1 MLLPTPG
8 DGLEEIGHAG
18 PRASLRRSRRL
29 GQLEGIVDPVLG
41 WGSQRLRDLPWRR
54 TRDRW
59 HVLVSE
65 VMLQQTQVHRVLPKF
80 QRFIESFP
88 TPRECAAAP
97 LGELLALW
105 QGLGYPRRCRN
116 LHEAAK
122 VVVRDHGGVVPSEL
136 DMLLE
141 LPGIGGYTARAVMAF
156 ADSRDV
162 AVVDTNIARVLARLV
177 NEPLGKVRAQSLA
190 DELLPLGSAWE
201 WNQVLMDL
209 GATVCTA
216 RAPRCEE
223 CPIAG
228 VCGWRIAG
236 GEDPAPASAMTS
248 KPQGRFEG
256 SDRQARGRLMKRLTE
271 SGLKRRDAVTVMGL
285 DGQEARASRLV
296 DDLIREGLVSLSNG
310 YLTLP

>member
-1 MLLPTPG
+1 MLLPSPS
-8 DGLEEIGHAG
+8 DGVEEIGAAEA
-18 PRASLRRSRRL
+18 RASVRRSRRL
-29 GQLEGIVDPVLG
+29 GQLEAIVDPVLE
-41 WGSQRLRDLPWRR
+41 WGTQRLRDLPWRR

-80 QRFIESFP
+80 QLFIEAFP
-88 TPRECAAAP
+88 TPHACADAS

-122 VVVRDHGGVVPSEL
+122 VVVRDHGGEVPGDLEV
-136 DMLLE
+136 LLT
-141 LPGIGGYTARAVMAF
+141 LPGVGGYTARAVMAF

-177 NEPLGKVRAQSLA
+177 NEPLGRVRAQQLA
-190 DELLPLGSAWE
+190 DDLVPLGSAWE

-209 GATVCTA
+209 GATVCTSRSPHCA
-216 RAPRCEE
+216 E
-223 CPIAG
+223 CPIATN
-228 VCGWRIAG
+228 CGWKLQG

-248 KPQGRFEG
+248 KPQARFEG
-256 SDRQARGRLMKRLTE
+256 SDRQARGRLMKALTE
-271 SGLKRRDAVTVMGL
+271 SGVKQTDAASVMGL
-285 DGQEARASRLV
+285 GNQQVRAMKLV
-296 DDLIREGLVSLSNG
+296 EDLISEGLVAVSNG